1 MSYVHNER
9 QMSLKAYRKMKLRML
24 KDFAIKISEE
34 EMNHAQ
40 SLTKEIEID
49 NFCISMIRKY
59 MKTHA

>member
-1 MSYVHNER
+1 MRNDNT
-9 QMSLKAYRKMKLRML
+9 QKNMSLKSYRKMKLRML
-24 KDFAIKISEE
+24 KDFCIHLSDEE
-34 EMNHAQ
+34 KAHAF